1 MFLSGDLSNL
11 YDFSFLLNTEV
22 ILGFVKGLGITLLVA
37 LVGLIIGIAFG
48 ILLSVAKLVGNKF
61 LKALATIYINFVRG
75 TPLLVQLLIIAVVP
89 DYISNQINGTPL
101 LTFSGAV
108 LVYSIIAIGLNS
120 AAYVAEIF
128 RAGMLSVDKGQF
140 EASASLG
147 LNYTKTL
154 KLIILPQAI
163 KNILPA
169 LGNEFISVIKET
181 AIISI
186 IGATDLMFFANQM
199 KNTLYSP
206 FAPLF
211 FASILYF
218 IVVYILTK
226 LVGIWERK
234 LQND

>member
-1 MFLSGDLSNL
+1 MFLNGSLDKL
-11 YDFSFLLNTEV
+11 YDFSFILNTEV
-22 ILGFVKGLGITLLVA
+22 ILGFTKGLGITILVA

-48 ILLSVAKLVGNKF
+48 ILLSIAKLVGNKV
-61 LKALATIYINFVRG
+61 LKALATAYINFVRG

-89 DYISNQINGTPL
+89 DYISMQLYGHPFLNFPG
-101 LTFSGAV
+101 SV

-128 RAGMLSVDKGQF
+128 RAGMLSVDKGQL

-211 FASILYF
+211 FAAIIYF